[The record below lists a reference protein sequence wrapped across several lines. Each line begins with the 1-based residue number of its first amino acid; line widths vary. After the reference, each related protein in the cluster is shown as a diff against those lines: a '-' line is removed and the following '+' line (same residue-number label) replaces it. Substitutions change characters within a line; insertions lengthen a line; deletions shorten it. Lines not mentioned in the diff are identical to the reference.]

1 MYYDNTRLPTLLLD
15 EHNKKDREEKNELE
29 TALGT
34 ASAHSSVSYQQLAG
48 GVVSTPMRRKIL
60 FVLCMYGSEAEESE
74 LGMSDEWKSGWLFSI
89 VSLQEQFELI
99 SSTT

>member
-1 MYYDNTRLPTLLLD
+1 MYYDNTRLPTSLLLD

-34 ASAHSSVSYQQLAG
+34 ASAHISVSYQQLAG
-48 GVVSTPMRRKIL
+48 GVRRTKIL